1 MAICSD
7 VMRKALLT
15 LMLCASTVAA
25 AATVYKWVDAQGVTH
40 YSDQPH
46 PGAEKIEIG
55 SVQTYSGQR
64 PSTPPTARGATE
76 DEPYSLC
83 EIYRPSKDE
92 VFLNVDNVTARVRVQ
107 PGVRPG
113 DSVFLTLN
121 GRRLAP
127 VIVGSD
133 IVVQPVFRGSH
144 SLMLVVEDGRGTVVC
159 QSEPVTFHVRQP
171 SLQAPNPA
179 NRPRF

>member
-1 MAICSD
+1 
-7 VMRKALLT
+7 MRLT
-15 LMLCASTVAA
+15 LFTLLLCASTAA
-25 AATVYKWVDAQGVTH
+25 GAATVYKWVDAQGVTH

-46 PGAEKIEIG
+46 PGAQKIEIG
-55 SVQTYSGQR
+55 SVQTYAGQR
-64 PSTPPTARGATE
+64 ASTQPTATGGTQ
-76 DEPYSLC
+76 DDPYTLC
-83 EIYRPSKDE
+83 EVYRPSKDE
-92 VFLNVDNVTARVRVQ
+92 VFLNVDSVTARVRVQ

-113 DSVFLTLN
+113 DSVVLTLD

-144 SLMLVVEDGRGTVVC
+144 SLMLVVEDGRGNVVC